1 MKMKHLKWG
10 VALVLSLALAVPMGN
25 YIVQAQEETVETEG
39 VQEEQSTKVKT
50 QTSTNNVVVTN
61 YTTYVKVDEEITISV
76 SDMLNTWTVDGETLG
91 NTLFETEYADFQ
103 KNVTGMVTNNGV
115 TVTGK
120 KAGQGTL
127 VRKYTD
133 FETINGS
140 ITAVDKQDVYTIIVV
155 DQDFTQPQNVDV
167 ILTASLKVSTR
178 PKDYYDSDS
187 RYYTLGTIEMT
198 NLPAAQDGV
207 SVNVN
212 DYIEEINQASNS
224 LNKNED
230 LKIDF
235 TWDDVDYWY
244 SLTPELNE
252 DGSYSWQLIG
262 CFYVNDL
269 IEQGRTQNYVY
280 TDGVENE
287 EVFPDKTYT
296 TIKGVSVPKYNS
308 DGSNPTREGYKFV
321 DWNKTVQEDG
331 TIVYE
336 AQWKAVEKESAS
348 LEIEFIDKDTKESV
362 GKNQVIQSEPG
373 IVGEEYTFVSGEYEV
388 TIPEGYKC
396 ISEYSTV
403 TVKYG
408 ESVPAKLYVEKIT
421 NPAQPG
427 QEEDANNE
435 SQNGTDKKS
444 EQTDGTN
451 TGVAMSLAGVF
462 GTMSIALAGMIT
474 LLKKK
479 K

>member
-39 VQEEQSTKVKT
+39 VQEKQSTKVKT

-235 TWDDVDYWY
+235 TWDDVDYWR

-296 TIKGVSVPKYNS
+296 TIKGGFSSK
-308 DGSNPTREGYKFV
+308 
-321 DWNKTVQEDG
+321 
-331 TIVYE
+331 
-336 AQWKAVEKESAS
+336 
-348 LEIEFIDKDTKESV
+348 
-362 GKNQVIQSEPG
+362 IQ
-373 IVGEEYTFVSGEYEV
+373 
-388 TIPEGYKC
+388 
-396 ISEYSTV
+396 
-403 TVKYG
+403 
-408 ESVPAKLYVEKIT
+408 
-421 NPAQPG
+421 Q
-427 QEEDANNE
+427 
-435 SQNGTDKKS
+435 
-444 EQTDGTN
+444 
-451 TGVAMSLAGVF
+451 
-462 GTMSIALAGMIT
+462 
-474 LLKKK
+474 
-479 K
+479 